1 MIEAKKLSEQN
12 IHFGIKLFLSYVAF
26 TLMLI
31 ISVIA
36 ISHYFLHDVQEK
48 QFAREANL
56 QSTEKKKKFN
66 HYLQTKK
73 DALLAISHNQYFLDF
88 IDKKVHGDYV
98 NLLFSTLME
107 ANKDYMQI
115 EYIDT
120 HSLQVLQFNQ
130 NKKSPTYTSYNP
142 SKKATIENMSRMNE
156 GEVLISN
163 IDLNIKDKNAKQH
176 KPTVQFSLP
185 IYTQETLRGVLVIHI
200 VIDDV
205 LKSLTNSCLFDIYV
219 MDSSGNSIHQ
229 NHGALNWSYYGL
241 GKTINKMILPK
252 IDTIKSSKFINDALF
267 VQPLLTGDQK
277 LYMIMAEN
285 DASIEMIEQ
294 RFHKMIIA
302 ILLFASIVSLFF
314 TFLFIKTLKKIF
326 NLVTAQSDALYELA
340 TDLDTKVKQK
350 SQEIAIKDRLLQN
363 QSKLAELGEMMAN
376 IAHQWRQP
384 LTRLS
389 LIVQN
394 LTAFKSK
401 AKMSDDI
408 FNESMQNALYQID
421 FMSNTIDNFKNF
433 YKPDDNIVEF
443 LVEDAIHNILDI
455 IGAVI
460 EQSNIT
466 IAIHSTTPTSL
477 YANKHEFSHV
487 VMNLIINA
495 KDAIDERNIK
505 NGKIDINIK
514 QEGDIIIEVCDN
526 AGGVAESIIDE
537 IFNPYFTTKEKYGTG
552 IGLYLSKAIIEN
564 KMGGKLSVR
573 NSAEG
578 AVFVIVLN
586 HLTA

>member
-1 MIEAKKLSEQN
+1 MTESKRLSEQN
-12 IHFGIKLFLSYVAF
+12 IRFGIKLFLSYVAF
-26 TLMLI
+26 TLILI

-73 DALLAISHNQYFLDF
+73 DALLAISHNQHFLDF
-88 IDKKVHGDYV
+88 IDKKLHPESV
-98 NLLFSTLME
+98 NILFSTLME

-115 EYIDT
+115 EYIDI
-120 HSLQVLQFNQ
+120 HNLQVLQFNQ
-130 NKKSPTYTSYNP
+130 NEKSPTYTSYNS
-142 SKKATIENMSRMNE
+142 SKNATIGNMSRMKKE
-156 GEVLISN
+156 EVLISN
-163 IDLNIKDKNAKQH
+163 IDLNINEKQH

-185 IYTQETLRGVLVIHI
+185 IYTKETLRGVLVIHI

-219 MDSSGNSIHQ
+219 MDSSENSIHQ
-229 NHGALNWSYYGL
+229 NHGALNWSYYGP
-241 GKTINKMILPK
+241 GKMINKTLLPK

-302 ILLFASIVSLFF
+302 ILLLASVVSLFF

-376 IAHQWRQP
+376 IAHQWIQP

-401 AKMSDDI
+401 ARMSDEI

-433 YKPDDNIVEF
+433 YKPDDNIAEF
-443 LVEDAIHNILDI
+443 FIEDAIYNILDI

-495 KDAIDERNIK
+495 KDAIDERNIR

-514 QEGDIIIEVCDN
+514 QEGHIIIEVCDN

-537 IFNPYFTTKEKYGTG
+537 IFNPYFTTKEKHGTG

-564 KMGGKLSVR
+564 KMGGKLSVK
-573 NSAEG
+573 NSDEG

-586 HLTA
+586 TMKDS

>member
-1 MIEAKKLSEQN
+1 MTESKRLSEQN
-12 IHFGIKLFLSYVAF
+12 IRFGIKLFLSYVAF
-26 TLMLI
+26 TLILI

-73 DALLAISHNQYFLDF
+73 DALLAISHNQHFLDF
-88 IDKKVHGDYV
+88 IDKKLHPESV
-98 NLLFSTLME
+98 NILFSTLME

-115 EYIDT
+115 EYIDI
-120 HSLQVLQFNQ
+120 HNLQVLQFNQ
-130 NKKSPTYTSYNP
+130 NEKSPTYTSYNS
-142 SKKATIENMSRMNE
+142 SKNATIGNMSRMKKE
-156 GEVLISN
+156 EVLISN
-163 IDLNIKDKNAKQH
+163 IDLNINEKQH

-185 IYTQETLRGVLVIHI
+185 IYTKETLRGVLVIHI

-219 MDSSGNSIHQ
+219 MDSSENSIHQ

-241 GKTINKMILPK
+241 GKMINKTLLPK

-302 ILLFASIVSLFF
+302 ILLLASVVSLFF

-376 IAHQWRQP
+376 IAHQWIQP

-401 AKMSDDI
+401 ARMSDEI

-433 YKPDDNIVEF
+433 YKPDDNIAEF
-443 LVEDAIHNILDI
+443 FIEDAIYNILDI

-495 KDAIDERNIK
+495 KDAIDERNIR

-514 QEGDIIIEVCDN
+514 QEGHIIIEVCDN

-537 IFNPYFTTKEKYGTG
+537 IFNPYFTTKEKHGTG

-564 KMGGKLSVR
+564 KMGGKLSVK
-573 NSAEG
+573 NSDEG

-586 HLTA
+586 TMKDS